1 MANYLR
7 VGGGAGG
14 DRVRVK
20 IEIVQIT
27 PAIVAARQVTLP
39 FSPANT
45 AILLLNNFAKQ
56 RLGIDYEISGNVISW
71 NGKGLDGFLEPGE
84 SFYIY
89 Y

>member
-1 MANYLR
+1 
-7 VGGGAGG
+7 
-14 DRVRVK
+14 
-20 IEIVQIT
+20 
-27 PAIVAARQVTLP
+27 
-39 FSPANT
+39 
-45 AILLLNNFAKQ
+45 LLLNNFAKQ

>member
-1 MANYLR
+1 MANYLKIGGS
-7 VGGGAGG
+7 GGGE
-14 DRVRVK
+14 RVRVK

-27 PAIVAARQVTLP
+27 PAIIVAKQITLP
-39 FSPANT
+39 FSPANS

-56 RLGIDYEISGNVISW
+56 RLGIDYDLSGNVISW
-71 NGKGLDGFLEPGE
+71 DGKGLDGFLEPGE

>member
-7 VGGGAGG
+7 IGGSGG
-14 DRVRVK
+14 DRVKIK
-20 IEIVQIT
+20 IEIVDLT
-27 PAIVAARQVTLP
+27 PAIIAAKQVSLSFTP
-39 FSPANT
+39 PNSAV
-45 AILLLNNFAKQ
+45 LLLNNFAKQ
-56 RLGIDYEISGNVISW
+56 RLGIDYELSGNLISW